1 MQIIEWL
8 CQRADG
14 LGHLT
19 DAERESAINFA
30 LLWMYF
36 EARLVHTEANADT
49 LMDLVDRL
57 ESAISLDVQPISHCY
72 DYFRN
77 RYWNGGVPS
86 DYVTGLRM
94 SSKLAGEVL
103 PRLENPPDARGK
115 LIACLLIILRY
126 RNNLF
131 HGNKLLYGLEGQQQ
145 NFVHATQLLLEVIA
159 LNDSASG
166 NPH

>member
-1 MQIIEWL
+1 MEILDWL
-8 CQRADG
+8 CQRDDG

-19 DAERESAINFA
+19 DKERESIINFA

-57 ESAISLDVQPISHCY
+57 EKAVSLDVQSVSRCY
-72 DYFRN
+72 DYFRK
-77 RYWNGGVPS
+77 RYWNGGAPS
-86 DYVTGLRM
+86 DYFTGLRM
-94 SSKLAGEVL
+94 TGKLAGEVL
-103 PRLENPPDARGK
+103 PRLENPANARGK

-131 HGNKLLYGLEGQQQ
+131 HGNKWLYGLAGQQQ
-145 NFVHATQLLLEVIA
+145 NFVHATQLLMEVIA
-159 LNDSASG
+159 LDDSAS
-166 NPH
+166 NSR